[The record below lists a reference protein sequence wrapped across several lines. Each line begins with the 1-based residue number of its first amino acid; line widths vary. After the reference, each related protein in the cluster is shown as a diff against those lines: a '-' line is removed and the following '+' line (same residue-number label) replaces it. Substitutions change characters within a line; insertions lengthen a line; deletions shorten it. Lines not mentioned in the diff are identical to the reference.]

1 MPRPFTQPW
10 ADAFRDAIN
19 ADPGYRAAASGWTWP
34 VALLL
39 DPARPEL
46 GYPEPV
52 AVQVALDRGTAG
64 EARALPGAETTAD
77 IVLGA
82 DYETWKA
89 VVRGALDP
97 VGGVVSGRIRLVQGS
112 MMTLMMQVAAAK
124 ALVACAAAVPTEF
137 PDEAGA

>member
-1 MPRPFTQPW
+1 MPRPFTQEW

-19 ADPGYRAAASGWTWP
+19 ADADYRRAAGGWTWP

-39 DPARPEL
+39 DPPQPEF

-64 EARALPGAETTAD
+64 EARALPGAQATAD

-82 DYETWKA
+82 DYATWKS
-89 VVRGALDP
+89 VVQGTLDP

-112 MMTLMMQVAAAK
+112 MMTLMMQVPAAK
-124 ALVACAAAVPTEF
+124 ALVSCAAAVPTEF
-137 PDEAGA
+137 PDEG